1 MKRSSFLVI
10 VALAIGF
17 AAGFGLRSRGGGHG
31 TQQAP
36 SSGAHAGHEM
46 ADSTEQIGH
55 AGHEMSGGG
64 EHAGHGAAAAP
75 PAERKVLY
83 WVDPMHPA
91 YKSDKPGKAPDCGMD
106 LVPVYADEQTD
117 EAPGTVRLTTERR
130 QMIGVKT
137 GEVTRQPLTKVI
149 RAVST
154 IGYDETKVREVR
166 TKFSGWVKHLFV
178 DFDGKQVDQGAPLFT
193 VYSPDL
199 VSTQVEYLLA
209 LEGKTALQNSTFPEA
224 ASGSVSLLDVSK
236 KRLLLWDIAPREI
249 RELEETK
256 TPKTFLTLYSPIKGF
271 VVQRNVFE
279 GRYITPEMELF
290 KIADLSTVW
299 LNADIY
305 EYELPL
311 VKVGQEATVSL
322 SYYPN
327 ERFRGRVVY
336 IYPYL
341 NGETRTARVRFEFP
355 NPDWKLKPQMYANV
369 ELQIDLGEQLVVP
382 QEAVLDSGAHKTAF
396 VAHDDG
402 RFEPRELQLG
412 PAVDA
417 SVAVLSG
424 LREGEKVVVS
434 GNYLIDSESRLK
446 SALSGMGGMPG
457 MPGMS
462 GMNATPSMAGTP
474 TVSGTPGMSEM
485 PGMPDGG
492 LQAGGGEH
500 QH

>member
-1 MKRSSFLVI
+1 MKRSAFI
-10 VALAIGF
+10 VVAALAMGF
-17 AAGFGLRSRGGGHG
+17 TAGFGLRSRGVAYRSQEARSAGE
-31 TQQAP
+31 
-36 SSGAHAGHEM
+36 HAGHEM
-46 ADSTEQIGH
+46 AASTEQPSH
-55 AGHEMSGGG
+55 AGHEIGGGG
-64 EHAGHGAAAAP
+64 EHAGHGAAAGP
-75 PAERKVLY
+75 PAERRVLY

-91 YKSDKPGKAPDCGMD
+91 YRADKSGKAPDCGMD

-117 EAPGTVRLTTERR
+117 NAPGTVRLTTERR

-137 GEVTRQPLTKVI
+137 GEVTRRPLTKVI

-166 TKFSGWVKHLFV
+166 TKFSGWVKQLFV
-178 DFDGKQVDQGAPLFT
+178 NFEGKQVDQGAPLFT
-193 VYSPDL
+193 VYSPEL
-199 VSTQVEYLLA
+199 VTTQVEYLLA
-209 LEGKTALQNSTFPEA
+209 LEGKAALQNSDFPEA

-236 KRLLLWDIAPREI
+236 KRLLLWDITPREI

-271 VVQRNVFE
+271 VVRKDVFE

-299 LNADIY
+299 VNADIY

-327 ERFRGRVVY
+327 ERFRGQVIY

-341 NGETRTARVRFEFP
+341 SGETRTARVRFEFP
-355 NPDWKLKPQMYANV
+355 NPGWKLKPQMYANV

-382 QEAVLDSGAHKTAF
+382 QEAVLDSGEHKTAF
-396 VAHDDG
+396 VAYDDG

-417 SVAVLSG
+417 SVAVISG
-424 LREGEKVVVS
+424 LQEGEKVVVS

-446 SALSGMGGMPG
+446 SALSGMG
-457 MPGMS
+457 
-462 GMNATPSMAGTP
+462 
-474 TVSGTPGMSEM
+474 
-485 PGMPDGG
+485 
-492 LQAGGGEH
+492 H
-500 QH
+500 QHGK